1 VVGSNRA
8 CAPAALLCFL
18 SLSAIILIP
27 ARQGLSQK
35 SCRVSADY
43 LQMWLYGFSEEKCWS
58 VVFRDYLRYGHVHVR
73 TVGFAVS
80 FRSCRAIQGGFL
92 LLAMLCSY
100 LVSDTWPLPSLSRST
115 GYLGFLLLAMLR
127 SCLVS
132 DTWPLP
138 SFSRSTGHTRSI
150 CLSLSARKQG
160 PQASGHSR
168 SKC

>member
-1 VVGSNRA
+1 MTYCSIINELRA
-8 CAPAALLCFL
+8 KHRQQQEP
-18 SLSAIILIP
+18 SLYSSAVFFVDV
-27 ARQGLSQK
+27 RK
-35 SCRVSADY
+35 
-43 LQMWLYGFSEEKCWS
+43 
-58 VVFRDYLRYGHVHVR
+58 VVFVV
-73 TVGFAVS
+73 FI
-80 FRSCRAIQGGFL
+80 RSCRAIQGGFL

>member
-1 VVGSNRA
+1 MYVGGVVLLRNFPFVGGRLTVLTRFRERA
-8 CAPAALLCFL
+8 IR
-18 SLSAIILIP
+18 SYRTID
-27 ARQGLSQK
+27 
-35 SCRVSADY
+35 RVGPSTG
-43 LQMWLYGFSEEKCWS
+43 QS
-58 VVFRDYLRYGHVHVR
+58 
-73 TVGFAVS
+73 T
-80 FRSCRAIQGGFL
+80 RSCRAIQGGFL